1 MLRPNLNG
9 RQRWV
14 WCTRLLSL
22 TGWLF
27 AALFNQVFIR
37 ELPENPL
44 VYVAVQRRD
53 AYGSFVTFSPCR
65 RQSRRRR
72 ISLAAV
78 RFSVFLYAQHFL
90 FEKIRI
96 LLVVPDFE
104 RGPLVGLPVL
114 MNLPGLVR

>member
-1 MLRPNLNG
+1 VPQFFPAVDMLRPNLNG

-53 AYGSFVTFSPCR
+53 AYGSFVTFSPF
-65 RQSRRRR
+65 SFKSFLKS
-72 ISLAAV
+72 SL
-78 RFSVFLYAQHFL
+78 SV
-90 FEKIRI
+90 I
-96 LLVVPDFE
+96 LLQ
-104 RGPLVGLPVL
+104 LQYS
-114 MNLPGLVR
+114 